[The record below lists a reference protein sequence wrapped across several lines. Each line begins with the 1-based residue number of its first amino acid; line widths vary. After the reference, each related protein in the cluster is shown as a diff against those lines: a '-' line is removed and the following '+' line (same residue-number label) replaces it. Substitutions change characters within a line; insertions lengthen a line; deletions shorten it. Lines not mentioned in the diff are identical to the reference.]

1 MNKII
6 VIKNV
11 YLPAILITNYLIT
24 THFCN
29 RHFPR
34 DCIKYQNTN
43 DLYERLTNLIIN
55 SLLIFYVNKIRKG
68 IKFNKIYLCYFIL
81 TILSNLMFSYVSSV
95 DMFQSSLNPQRD
107 INTKY
112 NNQTTILYIF
122 AFSTPV
128 IVISYNFYKTTP
140 KVKDIVLRVIITSWY
155 TFWSL
160 LMYKHMGNVHLHH
173 RLFSFI
179 LCLWCYQTKTPTKI
193 LFFVSLGIFIQGS
206 IVYPYTEMID
216 SIIEKEDGIIIEP
229 QVKEVYIYKC
239 DFNYEE
245 ICDFCYS

>member
-6 VIKNV
+6 KKI
-11 YLPAILITNYLIT
+11 YLPALIVSNYLIT
-24 THFCN
+24 TYLCN
-29 RHFPR
+29 EDFP
-34 DCIKYQNTN
+34 DECIEYQYIY

-55 SLLIFYVNKIRKG
+55 LSLIFYINKTRNS
-68 IKFNKIYLCYFIL
+68 IKFNNIYIFFFFL
-81 TILSNLMFSYVSSV
+81 TILSNLLFSYVSSI

-107 INTKY
+107 NKLYY
-112 NNQTTILYIF
+112 NNQTTILYIVVF
-122 AFSTPV
+122 LTPA

-140 KVKDIVLRVIITSWY
+140 KVKDILLRVIITCWY
-155 TFWSL
+155 TIWSL

-216 SIIEKEDGIIIEP
+216 SVIEKEETMIVGP
-229 QVKEVYIYKC
+229 KVKKIYIYKC
-239 DFNYEE
+239 DFDYEE
-245 ICDFCYS
+245 ICEFCFS

>member
-68 IKFNKIYLCYFIL
+68 IKFNKIYIQNNNVRPK
-81 TILSNLMFSYVSSV
+81 T
-95 DMFQSSLNPQRD
+95 LNVE
-107 INTKY
+107 K
-112 NNQTTILYIF
+112 
-122 AFSTPV
+122 
-128 IVISYNFYKTTP
+128 
-140 KVKDIVLRVIITSWY
+140 
-155 TFWSL
+155 
-160 LMYKHMGNVHLHH
+160 
-173 RLFSFI
+173 
-179 LCLWCYQTKTPTKI
+179 C
-193 LFFVSLGIFIQGS
+193 
-206 IVYPYTEMID
+206 
-216 SIIEKEDGIIIEP
+216 SIIESRRKKNIRIETT
-229 QVKEVYIYKC
+229 
-239 DFNYEE
+239 
-245 ICDFCYS
+245 